1 MGDFITNESSFLAGG
16 KRGCVGGFC
25 GQPAPASGP
34 APLVGTRRRAVM
46 GEPAVALSRRRSR
59 SVAKGRLLWCAFAHG
74 RLRKAV
80 PPPGLAAWLSR
91 SAARR
96 RRRCPAAALSEGT
109 RQALDQ
115 TTRPLCPRTVA
126 AARCSSA
133 RPARRVPPRT
143 TLATPGGFF
152 ESKYRPAD
160 APSPSIP
167 SSG

>member
-1 MGDFITNESSFLAGG
+1 MAYFILYILLFLFFFFFLMIRRPPRSTLFPYTTLFRSSLCREG
-16 KRGCVGGFC
+16 
-25 GQPAPASGP
+25 
-34 APLVGTRRRAVM
+34 
-46 GEPAVALSRRRSR
+46 AVAARRKRVSGVRLRSR
-59 SVAKGRLLWCAFAHG
+59 
-74 RLRKAV
+74 
-80 PPPGLAAWLSR
+80 PPPGGGPAAGAAAWLSR
-91 SAARR
+91 GAARR

-109 RQALDQ
+109 RQALNQ